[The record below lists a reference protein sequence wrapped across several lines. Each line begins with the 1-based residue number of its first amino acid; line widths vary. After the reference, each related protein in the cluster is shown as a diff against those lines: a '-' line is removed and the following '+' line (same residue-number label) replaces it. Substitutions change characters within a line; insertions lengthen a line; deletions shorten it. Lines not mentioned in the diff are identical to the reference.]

1 MGIESLNQMFTII
14 GISALVISFSF
25 GFLVIKN
32 RLDKFDEYSENITG
46 KDVDEV
52 VNYLK
57 NDNLKSC
64 VVSQSHRGIKISN
77 GNQK

>member
-1 MGIESLNQMFTII
+1 MGIEGLNQIYTII
-14 GISALVISFSF
+14 GISGMVISFSF

-46 KDVDEV
+46 KDVDKV
-52 VNYLK
+52 VSHLK
-57 NDNLKSC
+57 NNNLKSC
-64 VVSQSHRGIKISN
+64 VVSQSRRGINISN